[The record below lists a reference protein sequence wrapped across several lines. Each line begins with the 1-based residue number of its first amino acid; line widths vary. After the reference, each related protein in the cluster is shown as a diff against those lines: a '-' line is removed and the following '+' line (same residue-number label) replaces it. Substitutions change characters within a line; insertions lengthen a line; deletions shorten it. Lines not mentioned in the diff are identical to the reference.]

1 MPYETHWEADG
12 VRWVYTGAM
21 SDDDVLR
28 ANLDLYGDSRF
39 PSIHYQIA
47 DFRGV
52 DAFTATAE
60 TVRKLSRMDREQS
73 ARNPLMKVAIVASS
87 PLTRGIASLYVL
99 SAGDTPWSIQVF
111 DALDGARE
119 WLAA

>member
-12 VRWVYTGAM
+12 ILWVYTGAM

-28 ANLDLYGDSRF
+28 ANLDLYDDPRF
-39 PSIHYQIA
+39 PSIRYQIA
-47 DFRGV
+47 DFQLV
-52 DAFTATAE
+52 DAFTATAQ

-99 SAGDTPWSIQVF
+99 SAADTPWSIKVF
-111 DALDGARE
+111 DALDDARE
-119 WLAA
+119 WLGA